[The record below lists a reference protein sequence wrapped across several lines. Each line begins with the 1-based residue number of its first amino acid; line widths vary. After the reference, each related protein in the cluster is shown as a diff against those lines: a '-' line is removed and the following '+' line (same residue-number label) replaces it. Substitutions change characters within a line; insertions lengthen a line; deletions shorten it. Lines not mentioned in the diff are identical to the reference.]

1 MFRGGNLRRRE
12 VVDVCTAERL
22 GFVWDLEIDEK
33 EGRITAIIVMRG
45 GWRRLFGIGEFI
57 IPWSD
62 IAVVGDKYILADM
75 RQVFIK

>member
-1 MFRGGNLRRRE
+1 MFRGERLRRRE

-33 EGRITAIIVMRG
+33 EGRITAIVVMRG

-57 IPWSD
+57 IPWTD
-62 IAVVGDKYILADM
+62 IAAIGDRYILADM
-75 RQVFIK
+75 RQVYIK